1 MKIALLFG
9 SLFVLV
15 ALLTAQQPAPATAK
29 RALLDQYC
37 VTCHNDKL
45 KTANF
50 SLQKLDLTA
59 VGDQPEVWEKVVR
72 KLRAGLM
79 PPPGMRRPPLAE
91 YEGLRDWLETEIDHK
106 AASHP
111 NPGSVILHRLN
122 RTEYAN
128 AVRDLLDLEIDT
140 TTLLPQDDSARGF
153 DNIAGA
159 LYFSGGTPACALIS
173 LWAATISR
181 SNRLSALALPA
192 VKTRISSAGLMSPR

>member
-1 MKIALLFG
+1 M
-9 SLFVLV
+9 LV

-79 PPPGMRRPPLAE
+79 PPPGMHRPPLAE
-91 YEGLRDWLETEIDHK
+91 YEGLRDWLEPKSI
-106 AASHP
+106 
-111 NPGSVILHRLN
+111 
-122 RTEYAN
+122 
-128 AVRDLLDLEIDT
+128 
-140 TTLLPQDDSARGF
+140 
-153 DNIAGA
+153 
-159 LYFSGGTPACALIS
+159 
-173 LWAATISR
+173 
-181 SNRLSALALPA
+181 
-192 VKTRISSAGLMSPR
+192 TRP

>member
-9 SLFVLV
+9 GLFVLV
-15 ALLTAQQPAPATAK
+15 PLLTAQQPAPATAK

-79 PPPGMRRPPLAE
+79 PPPGMHRPPLAE
-91 YEGLRDWLETEIDHK
+91 YEGLRDWLEPKSITRPRIT
-106 AASHP
+106 P
-111 NPGSVILHRLN
+111 I
-122 RTEYAN
+122 
-128 AVRDLLDLEIDT
+128 RD
-140 TTLLPQDDSARGF
+140 R
-153 DNIAGA
+153 
-159 LYFSGGTPACALIS
+159 
-173 LWAATISR
+173 
-181 SNRLSALALPA
+181 
-192 VKTRISSAGLMSPR
+192 